1 MKIYLLI
8 QARSSSSRLPFKS
21 LLSIDKYFA
30 IELLYKRVKSKK
42 YQTLILTSKDDS
54 DDYFAHVLK
63 RKNIPFV
70 RGNLLNVK
78 ERFLNFKKNI
88 HPNDILV
95 RLTGDNLFID
105 KYLIKLLV
113 RKIIKENKNYVFI
126 GNQYL
131 KIPYG
136 ISVEAFRFSQL
147 KQKKNNTPKDKEH
160 VTYSFDKTKEN
171 SLKSLK
177 ENYKWKKLKCSI
189 DHLENYYDVRKVFQ
203 KAKNPATISW
213 HQLCSLLEKNS
224 KNQKKI
230 TKNIKLI
237 SLKSKHLKANH
248 ILNIC
253 KLKKQEWKYPLKSQ
267 IKHFNKN
274 FNNKDINNMIYK
286 NKKLIGY
293 TILRKKKIKINNLNK
308 NFLLLDTIIIDNRFR
323 NKNLGEIL
331 MYFNNNQILRSKNPS
346 ILQCKKKHLSFYKK
360 FYWKKINNKNV
371 IFENKNKKLNL
382 MSFNYY

>member
-1 MKIYLLI
+1 M
-8 QARSSSSRLPFKS
+8 
-21 LLSIDKYFA
+21 D
-30 IELLYKRVKSKK
+30 
-42 YQTLILTSKDDS
+42 
-54 DDYFAHVLK
+54 
-63 RKNIPFV
+63 
-70 RGNLLNVK
+70 
-78 ERFLNFKKNI
+78 
-88 HPNDILV
+88 
-95 RLTGDNLFID
+95 
-105 KYLIKLLV
+105 
-113 RKIIKENKNYVFI
+113 
-126 GNQYL
+126 
-131 KIPYG
+131 
-136 ISVEAFRFSQL
+136 
-147 KQKKNNTPKDKEH
+147 H

-177 ENYKWKKLKCSI
+177 ENYKWKNLKCSI

-213 HQLCSLLEKNS
+213 HQLCSLLEKNT
-224 KNQKKI
+224 KNHKKI

-237 SLKSKHLKANH
+237 SLKSKYLKANH

-331 MYFNNNQILRSKNPS
+331 MYFNNNQILRSKHPS
-346 ILQCKKKHLSFYKK
+346 ILQCKKKHLLFYKK
-360 FYWKKINNKNV
+360 FYWKKINDKNV
-371 IFENKNKKLNL
+371 IFDNKNNKLNL
-382 MSFNYY
+382 MSFSYY

>member
-147 KQKKNNTPKDKEH
+147 KQKKNNTPKDMEH

-189 DHLENYYDVRKVFQ
+189 DHMENYYDVRKVFQ
-203 KAKNPATISW
+203 KAKNPSTISW

-286 NKKLIGY
+286 NKILIGY
-293 TILRKKKIKINNLNK
+293 TILRQKKIKINNLNK
-308 NFLLLDTIIIDNRFR
+308 SFLLLDTIIIDSRFR

-331 MYFNNNQILRSKNPS
+331 MNFNNNQILGSKHPS
-346 ILQCKKKHLSFYKK
+346 ILQCKKKHLLFYKK
-360 FYWKKINNKNV
+360 FYWKKINSKNV

>member
-147 KQKKNNTPKDKEH
+147 KKKKNNTPKDMEH

-331 MYFNNNQILRSKNPS
+331 MYFNNNQILRSKHPS
-346 ILQCKKKHLSFYKK
+346 ILQCKKKHLLFYKK
-360 FYWKKINNKNV
+360 FYWKKINDKNV
-371 IFENKNKKLNL
+371 IFDNKNNKLNL
-382 MSFNYY
+382 MSFSYY